1 MIRLLI
7 ADDHPIVREGLI
19 RILTA
24 HHGMTVA
31 AEAADGDAVLQ
42 HVETTPL
49 DAVLL
54 DITMPGPGFVE
65 VLRRLKQLRPRLPV
79 LVLSI
84 HPELP
89 YALRAL
95 RAGADGYLT
104 KRQSPE
110 QLVQAIVKVSGG
122 GKYVS
127 GAVAEQ
133 LARRLRADPG
143 DAAHERL
150 SNREFQVLC
159 RLGMGKTV
167 REVAVEMA
175 LSVRTVN
182 TYRERIREKLELR
195 TNAELVRYAVEHNLL
210 N

>member
-7 ADDHPIVREGLI
+7 ADDHPIVREGLM
-19 RILTA
+19 RIVGG
-24 HHGMTVA
+24 HHGITVA
-31 AEAADGDAVLQ
+31 AEAADGEAVLR
-42 HVETTPL
+42 HVEHTPL
-49 DAVLL
+49 DVVLL

-84 HPELP
+84 HPEQP

-110 QLVQAIVKVSGG
+110 QLVQAIVKVSAG

-127 GAVAEQ
+127 AGVAEQ
-133 LARRLRADPG
+133 LAHRLRADPV
-143 DAAHERL
+143 DISHERL
-150 SNREFQVLC
+150 SNREFQVLA

-167 REVAVEMA
+167 REVAHEMA
-175 LSVRTVN
+175 LSMRTVN
-182 TYRERIREKLELR
+182 TYRERIREKLQLR

>member
-7 ADDHPIVREGLI
+7 ADDHPIVREGLM
-19 RILTA
+19 RIVGG
-24 HHGMTVA
+24 HHGITVA
-31 AEAADGDAVLQ
+31 AEAADGEAVLR
-42 HVETTPL
+42 HVEHTRL
-49 DAVLL
+49 DVVLL

-84 HPELP
+84 HPEQP

-110 QLVQAIVKVSGG
+110 QLVQAIVKVSAGG
-122 GKYVS
+122 TYVS
-127 GAVAEQ
+127 AAVAEQ
-133 LARRLRADPG
+133 LAQRLRADPA
-143 DAAHERL
+143 DVLHERL
-150 SNREFQVLC
+150 SNREFQVLS

-167 REVAVEMA
+167 REVAAEMA
-175 LSVRTVN
+175 LSMRTVN

-195 TNAELVRYAVEHNLL
+195 TNPELVRYAVEHNLL

>member
-7 ADDHPIVREGLI
+7 ADDHPIVREGLM
-19 RILTA
+19 RIVAT
-24 HHGMTVA
+24 HHGITVVA
-31 AEAADGDAVLQ
+31 HTADGDAVVR
-42 HVETTPL
+42 HVEQTPV
-49 DAVLL
+49 DVVLL
-54 DITMPGPGFVE
+54 DITMPGPGFIE
-65 VLRRLKQLRPRLPV
+65 VIHRVKRLRPRLPI

-84 HPELP
+84 HPEQP
-89 YALRAL
+89 YAVRAL

-110 QLVQAIVKVSGG
+110 QLVQAIIKVYQG

-127 GAVAEQ
+127 SAVAED
-133 LARRLRADPG
+133 LAHRLRTDPP
-143 DAAHERL
+143 DAAHETL

-159 RLGMGKTV
+159 RLGTGRKV
-167 REVAVEMA
+167 RDVAAELT

-182 TYRERIREKLELR
+182 TYRERIREKLRLC

-210 N
+210 S